1 MKNIKREYYLKKIE
15 PFIGKGL
22 IKVII
27 GQRRVGKSFLLLQI
41 MEMIKVRDSSSNNI
55 FIDKEKYDFDEIKN
69 YKDLIEYV
77 QKNLSTNKKNNIYI
91 DEILDIEHFEKALRH
106 FYSEENIDIYCTG
119 SNANLLSGEI
129 ATYLSGRYIE
139 IKVFSLSWH
148 EFLQFQKL
156 PNNKSSLQKYI
167 NFGGLPFIKHLPF
180 DEKIIF
186 EYLESIY
193 STIIYKDIIARH
205 NIRNTNFLE
214 NLVKFSANNVG
225 SILSS
230 KKISDYLKSQK
241 LNISPQIVLTYLDYL
256 QQSFLI
262 FKVKRADIVG
272 KKIFEI
278 GEKYYF
284 EDWGI
289 KNAIVGYKQL
299 HINQVLE
306 NIVFIHLIINSYNVT
321 IGKSGTKEIDFICE
335 RDGNRIYIQVA
346 YLIPDE
352 KVRDREFGN
361 LLDIKDNY
369 RKIVVSLDEYTLKN
383 YKGIEHLHLQEFL
396 TNFT

>member
-1 MKNIKREYYLKKIE
+1 MRNIKREYYLKKIE

-41 MEMIKVRDSSSNNI
+41 MKMVKERDSSSNNI
-55 FIDKEKYDFDEIKN
+55 LIDKEKYDFDEIKN

-77 QKNLSTNKKNNIYI
+77 QKNLSTNKKNNIFI
-91 DEILDIEHFEKALRH
+91 DEIQDIEHFEKALRH

-129 ATYLSGRYIE
+129 ATYLSGRYIA

-214 NLVKFSANNVG
+214 NLVKFTANNVG

-230 KKISDYLKSQK
+230 KKISDYLKSQR

-256 QQSFLI
+256 QQAFLI

-321 IGKSGTKEIDFICE
+321 IGKSGTKEVDFICE

>member
-1 MKNIKREYYLKKIE
+1 MRNIKREYYLKKIE

-77 QKNLSTNKKNNIYI
+77 QKNLSTNKKNNIFI
-91 DEILDIEHFEKALRH
+91 DEIQDIEHFEKALRH

-129 ATYLSGRYIE
+129 ATYLSGRYIA

-148 EFLQFQKL
+148 EFLQFHKL
-156 PNNKSSLQKYI
+156 PNNKNSLQKYI

-214 NLVKFSANNVG
+214 NLVKFTANNVG

-230 KKISDYLKSQK
+230 KKISDYLKSQR

-256 QQSFLI
+256 QQAFLI

-321 IGKSGTKEIDFICE
+321 IGKSGTKEVDFICE

-352 KVRDREFGN
+352 IVRDREFGN

>member
-1 MKNIKREYYLKKIE
+1 MRNIKREYYLKKIE

-27 GQRRVGKSFLLLQI
+27 GQRRVGKSYLLLQI
-41 MEMIKVRDSSSNNI
+41 MEMVKERDSSSNNI
-55 FIDKEKYDFDEIKN
+55 LIDKEKYDFDEIKN

-77 QKNLSTNKKNNIYI
+77 QKNLSTNKKNNIFI
-91 DEILDIEHFEKALRH
+91 DEIQDIEHFEKALRH

-129 ATYLSGRYIE
+129 ATYLSGRYIA

-148 EFLQFQKL
+148 EFLQFHKL

-214 NLVKFSANNVG
+214 NLVKFTANNVG
-225 SILSS
+225 SILTS

-256 QQSFLI
+256 QQAFLI

-306 NIVFIHLIINSYNVT
+306 NIVFIHLITNGYNVT

>member
-27 GQRRVGKSFLLLQI
+27 GQRRVGKSYLLLQI
-41 MEMIKVRDSSSNNI
+41 MEMVKERDSSSNNI
-55 FIDKEKYDFDEIKN
+55 LIDKEKYDFDEIKD

-77 QKNLSTNKKNNIYI
+77 QKNLFTNKKNNIFI
-91 DEILDIEHFEKALRH
+91 DEIQDIEHFEKALRH

-129 ATYLSGRYIE
+129 ATYLSGRYIA

-148 EFLQFQKL
+148 EFLQFHKL
-156 PNNKSSLQKYI
+156 PNNKNSLQKYI

-214 NLVKFSANNVG
+214 NLVKFTANNVG

-256 QQSFLI
+256 QQAFLI

-306 NIVFIHLIINSYNVT
+306 NIVFIHLIINGYNVT

-383 YKGIEHLHLQEFL
+383 YKGIEHLHLQDFL
-396 TNFT
+396 TNFI

>member
-41 MEMIKVRDSSSNNI
+41 MEMVKERDSSSNNI
-55 FIDKEKYDFDEIKN
+55 LIDKEKYEFDEIKN
-69 YKDLIEYV
+69 YNNLIKYV
-77 QKNLSTNKKNNIYI
+77 QKKLSPDKKNNLFI
-91 DEILDIEHFEKALRH
+91 DEIQDIENFEKALRH
-106 FYSEENIDIYCTG
+106 FYTEKNIDIYCTG
-119 SNANLLSGEI
+119 SNANLLSGEL

-139 IKVFSLSWH
+139 IKVFSLSWN
-148 EFLQFQKL
+148 EFLQFHKL
-156 PNNKSSLQKYI
+156 PNNKNSLEKYI

-180 DEKIIF
+180 EEKIIF
-186 EYLESIY
+186 EYLNNIY

-214 NLVKFSANNVG
+214 NLVKFTANNVG

-241 LNISPQIVLTYLDYL
+241 INISPQIVLTYLDYL
-256 QQSFLI
+256 QQAFLI

-335 RDGNRIYIQVA
+335 RDGTKVYIQVA

-352 KVRDREFGN
+352 KVKLREFGN